1 MIVLCTNAQNYV
13 YQNVNSIILK
23 LPTFFRELQS
33 MPKVLGISH
42 QSKNC
47 FESTSRLQ
55 KLPKVCSQIP
65 ERKLISSLER
75 KVSSSHYSR
84 VRSGYKVGLKII
96 HTRKSKQL
104 IEYICALRIVLQK
117 YVMPISYLSLSTYLY
132 FEYIFFLAANNF

>member
-13 YQNVNSIILK
+13 YQNVYSIIL

-47 FESTSRLQ
+47 FESTSRLY
-55 KLPKVCSQIP
+55 KLPKVCSRIP

-117 YVMPISYLSLSTYLY
+117 YVMPISYLSLSICILNTY
-132 FEYIFFLAANNF
+132 FFLAANNF

>member
-13 YQNVNSIILK
+13 YQNVYSIIL

-47 FESTSRLQ
+47 FESTSRLY
-55 KLPKVCSQIP
+55 KLPKVCSRIP

-84 VRSGYKVGLKII
+84 VRSGYKIRLKILSRELKQVPYFRNQYPPLNC
-96 HTRKSKQL
+96 TRP
-104 IEYICALRIVLQK
+104 RILPA
-117 YVMPISYLSLSTYLY
+117 PITWSEEQYPPLNCTRNC
-132 FEYIFFLAANNF
+132 EKT